1 MTESHPH
8 GLDNKT
14 AAKTSRNIAN
24 GDIASQVIL
33 EQGEEIAED
42 NGRIELQRIDQT

>member
-42 NGRIELQRIDQT
+42 NGRIEL